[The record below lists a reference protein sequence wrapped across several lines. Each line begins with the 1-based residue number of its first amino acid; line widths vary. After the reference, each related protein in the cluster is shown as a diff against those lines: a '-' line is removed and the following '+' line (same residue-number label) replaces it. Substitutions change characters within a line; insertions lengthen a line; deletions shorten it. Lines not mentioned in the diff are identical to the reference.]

1 MSTTINSNEMMLSR
15 FVSSLSCTWNSYND
29 SMEGAAG
36 SAAEDINVRTISFPS
51 FSLPDEGEHHQQQQ
65 QQRQSSSSSVSSLT
79 GKEDMQSKISNMMS
93 RKVLYEAAEPSESE
107 EDQDIYQ
114 QQQQQQP
121 GRMMLENI
129 SDSFGQLVDA
139 RIRAYAQILSN
150 HVQAL
155 RNSNNNN
162 SNERGA
168 LIAEYKLQTL
178 LEFASTSSDDDALFD
193 SFTTKF
199 KVISTSDSDG
209 DDDDDDYIVSTT
221 TATSTEKKEEK
232 LLLRA
237 AAIDD
242 NDDDESS
249 SENDNDNIDKAIVTT
264 TLPIEMIVE
273 IYSHRFR
280 EFGEKLI
287 FKTTGKIHGKLSF
300 SQKLFYN
307 VKLHFMFAHV

>member
-15 FVSSLSCTWNSYND
+15 FVSSLSCTWNSDND

-51 FSLPDEGEHHQQQQ
+51 FSMPDEGDHHQQQQQQQKQQQQ
-65 QQRQSSSSSVSSLT
+65 QQRQSSSSSVSSLS

-107 EDQDIYQ
+107 EDQDTYQ

-150 HVQAL
+150 HVQVL

-168 LIAEYKLQTL
+168 LIAEYKLRTL

-209 DDDDDDYIVSTT
+209 DDDDDDIVSTT
-221 TATSTEKKEEK
+221 TATSTEEKEEK

-249 SENDNDNIDKAIVTT
+249 SENDNDNIDKAIDTT

-300 SQKLFYN
+300 S
-307 VKLHFMFAHV
+307 H